1 MSLHVAFEVVIL
13 QTVSR
18 TKIVLVVVKMVHR
31 LSIPLL
37 THSLLVSTRITKTSS
52 SSIVEGQVG
61 VSGVYN

>member
-13 QTVSR
+13 LIVSR

-37 THSLLVSTRITKTSS
+37 THSLLVSTRITKT
-52 SSIVEGQVG
+52 
-61 VSGVYN
+61 